1 MPGFAREGAQDDVM
15 DHKKLSQEDF
25 DAIVTGELT
34 HYAAWLEDELIDI
47 ISDYFQ
53 QLDRRADFQRLLLRR
68 DGLTFQDKIEIVRA
82 LLPLFANRLAA
93 ERLKVALPEIETF
106 KATRNAFAHG
116 RDVTP
121 PDSKSLTLH
130 VEVVSRAGKE
140 KVIVVTPESH
150 EAFLTAAERLLK
162 EVQDVRGKLF
172 LPGA

>member
-1 MPGFAREGAQDDVM
+1 M
-15 DHKKLSQEDF
+15 DYHKLSKEEF

-34 HYAAWLEDELIDI
+34 HHAAWLEDELIDI

-53 QLDRRADFQRLLLRR
+53 QVDRRADFQRLLLRR

-93 ERLKVALPEIETF
+93 ERLKVALPAIETF
-106 KATRNAFAHG
+106 KATRNTFAHG

-121 PDSKSLTLH
+121 SDSKNLALH
-130 VEVVSRAGKE
+130 IEVVNRAGKE
-140 KVIVVTPESH
+140 KIIVVTPETH
-150 EAFLTAAERLLK
+150 ETFLTAADRLLK
-162 EVQDVRGKLF
+162 EVQDVRSKLF